1 MEQCWY
7 CYWGWA
13 EPVARI
19 FREAVES
26 LGGDENP
33 LLYGPGHIVW
43 EDENFNRSSVEF
55 CLRQC
60 DEKPAASWDMSA
72 DALAAVRASLEALLA
87 LPDAAREVQP
97 EGYDGENPQ
106 DYPPAVPVVRV

>member
-1 MEQCWY
+1 MSYCWY

-19 FREAVES
+19 FREAVAA

-33 LLYGPGHIVW
+33 LLYGPAHVVW
-43 EDENFNRSSVEF
+43 EDENFGRGSVEF
-55 CLRQC
+55 CLRAC
-60 DEKPAASWDMSA
+60 DGETDLSA

-87 LPDAAREVQP
+87 LPDEAREIEP
-97 EGYDGENPQ
+97 ADYDGENPQ